1 MYVHVCVL
9 IWSCTCKYMSV
20 CLHVCVCHSQVPQA
34 ALWCLTLSVSIF
46 IFWDRVSFWT
56 QSSPITLGWLISEWT
71 LEICQSLYPKD
82 WDCTHDHCNWL
93 LHRSRG
99 SNSPAQQKGALKRG
113 TCDQTIETMAPQK
126 LEFLQESLAG
136 AREGKLKPGASQRE
150 TLLPSR
156 HDSSDSGSDH
166 PEGESW
172 QWQKAGPYT
181 GWACRVTHA
190 SCSLSKHSSMSRPWK
205 QDLGLLDIFSLLLF
219 PTWSRWVRLLSL
231 LSAITYLLD

>member
-1 MYVHVCVL
+1 MCVHVCVL

-56 QSSPITLGWLISEWT
+56 QSSPITLGWLISEWA

-82 WDCTHDHCNWL
+82 WDYTHDHCNWL

-113 TCDQTIETMAPQK
+113 TCDQTIETMAPPK

-136 AREGKLKPGASQRE
+136 ARQGNWSLAPARGRPCFPQEMTVPTVGQITLKERAGNGRKQDR
-150 TLLPSR
+150 TL
-156 HDSSDSGSDH
+156 
-166 PEGESW
+166 
-172 QWQKAGPYT
+172 AGPA
-181 GWACRVTHA
+181 GSHMPLALC
-190 SCSLSKHSSMSRPWK
+190 LSIHLC
-205 QDLGLLDIFSLLLF
+205 QDHESK
-219 PTWSRWVRLLSL
+219 TWGC
-231 LSAITYLLD
+231 